1 MFYSSSKVYSKTFK
15 ANNIGLLLGVCL
27 CVLKLEQK
35 ERSEYKYKSQSHST
49 VEDAKW
55 GGRGA
60 AQR

>member
-49 VEDAKW
+49 VEDAK
-55 GGRGA
+55 
-60 AQR
+60 